1 MADDDDDSLSVS
13 SASSA
18 TTSSDSDTDVT
29 SVNTSSI
36 SLTETLMSVTS
47 RATGMSKIYSIAP
60 DSANS
65 KSSSSSTGSSSDS
78 SYSNNEEEG
87 KVVYDNRVTISSRQV
102 PQHLHEPLSNAMQGL
117 QRHEEREVIGHVSN
131 LRTLIDDM
139 KAMKEEGRKKDA
151 VLIQQTVLAANDA
164 IEIENENE
172 NNGEKKEE
180 GESGDATASANSN
193 EKEIESADQQDNAPR
208 STLLDSISSYL
219 AKDDDSIAST
229 SDSDHSS
236 ISSTTDSNA
245 SSVMIREATRVTPS
259 SGKERKAKPA
269 RQGKY
274 SLEDLLNQHKKERN
288 GL

>member
-1 MADDDDDSLSVS
+1 
-13 SASSA
+13 
-18 TTSSDSDTDVT
+18 
-29 SVNTSSI
+29 
-36 SLTETLMSVTS
+36 
-47 RATGMSKIYSIAP
+47 
-60 DSANS
+60 
-65 KSSSSSTGSSSDS
+65 
-78 SYSNNEEEG
+78 
-87 KVVYDNRVTISSRQV
+87 
-102 PQHLHEPLSNAMQGL
+102 MQGL
-117 QRHEEREVIGHVSN
+117 QRHEKKEVIGQLSN

-208 STLLDSISSYL
+208 SALLDSISSYL

-259 SGKERKAKPA
+259 SGRERRANPMMGGQGSAGGARVKPGEVLPKGIVKYSDNIGAEAPAKPA
-269 RQGKY
+269 RPSKY
-274 SLEDLLNQHKKERN
+274 SLEDLLNQHKK
-288 GL
+288 